1 MTLNYSYPLNLDF
14 GRFKHKVLY
23 INNYLYYNLYTKKII
38 VPIRWVKNMENEAI
52 NKPVEILLIEDNP
65 ADARLVVEVLKDS
78 KIKNKMHVI
87 EDGVTAM
94 DYLHQE
100 GKYKDC
106 SRPDII
112 LLDLNLPKKDGR
124 EVLKEIK
131 EDPKLKCIL
140 VVILTTSSTKE
151 DINQTYSNH
160 ANCFITKPVDFDQF
174 LKVVQSIEDFWLT
187 GVRLP

>member
-1 MTLNYSYPLNLDF
+1 
-14 GRFKHKVLY
+14 
-23 INNYLYYNLYTKKII
+23 
-38 VPIRWVKNMENEAI
+38 MENEVV
-52 NKPVEILLIEDNP
+52 NKAVQILLIEDNP

-78 KIKNKMHVI
+78 KIKNKIHVI

-94 DYLHQE
+94 DYLHRDGE
-100 GKYKDC
+100 YEDS

-131 EDPKLKCIL
+131 EDPKLKCIP
-140 VVILTTSSTKE
+140 VVILTTSSTRE

-187 GVRLP
+187 GVKLP